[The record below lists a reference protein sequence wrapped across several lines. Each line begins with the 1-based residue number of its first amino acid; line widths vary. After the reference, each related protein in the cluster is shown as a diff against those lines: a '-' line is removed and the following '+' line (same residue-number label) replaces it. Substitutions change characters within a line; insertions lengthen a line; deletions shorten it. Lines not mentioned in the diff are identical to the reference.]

1 MRFAVTLVSVLL
13 AASAS
18 LAAPAASLESR
29 QIGNLACNVARF
41 KIVTDLVKTGNTLKK
56 VDTTDPTVADAVT
69 TAQGGLKS
77 AGDGIKAIAAALV
90 TGQAA
95 PADAR
100 DQVGAGLQTA
110 ADSLTALQSDDTN
123 VQDTLTQLQAAAD
136 AGSDV
141 LTNCK

>member
-1 MRFAVTLVSVLL
+1 MRFALTLVSALL

-18 LAAPAASLESR
+18 LAAPAVSVESR

-41 KIVTDLVKTGNTLKK
+41 KIVTGLVKTGNTLKK
-56 VDTTDPTVADAVT
+56 VDTTDPAAAEAVT

-77 AGDGIKAIAAALV
+77 AGDGIKAIAAALI

-100 DQVGAGLQTA
+100 DQVSAGLQTA
-110 ADSLTALQSDDTN
+110 GDALTALQSDDTA
-123 VQDTLTQLQAAAD
+123 VQDTLKQLEAAGN
-136 AGSDV
+136 AGADV
-141 LTNCK
+141 LANCK